1 RAPAPPRGR
10 DRDRGRG
17 GARLAVVPPARV
29 PQQLRL
35 RRVGRAGAGLSRD
48 RGAAEARPGGVRA
61 RVRGVPRA
69 AGRVLLGLDVHG
81 RSPRTPGRPSARAG
95 EADDRARP
103 PVPLGL
109 VAACEGGPAR
119 PQGCRQASSLGFP
132 PMGAQGPP
140 VFVGGIN
147 RSGTTLMACIL
158 GSSSVLALPPSE
170 FLFFGKGAASEPRDR
185 TEFERRLAEILAW
198 PRVREWGL
206 DEREVVARSRSWPVR
221 SRSLFLLPLDAYRH
235 RLGKPR
241 LGEKSVLGLAG
252 YDLKENSSFAAAESG
267 TYEGAIRRGDAVD
280 RRAAVHLRE
289 RLALAA
295 LCGAVAHSLG
305 YELDRR
311 RPSVAVAAAW
321 AAETVRPRHRLRAA
335 AGRLS

>member
-1 RAPAPPRGR
+1 
-10 DRDRGRG
+10 
-17 GARLAVVPPARV
+17 
-29 PQQLRL
+29 
-35 RRVGRAGAGLSRD
+35 
-48 RGAAEARPGGVRA
+48 
-61 RVRGVPRA
+61 
-69 AGRVLLGLDVHG
+69 
-81 RSPRTPGRPSARAG
+81 
-95 EADDRARP
+95 
-103 PVPLGL
+103 
-109 VAACEGGPAR
+109 
-119 PQGCRQASSLGFP
+119 
-132 PMGAQGPP
+132 MGAQGPP

-185 TEFERRLAEILAW
+185 TEFERRLVEILAW

-241 LGEKSVLGLAG
+241 LGEKSVLNEFRVDRLVAWFGDYRLVHMVRDPIAAYASTYARRPPDVRRAIRWGRLWLASASLGLRVACEDPARHRLVRYEDVTGAPRATIGEVAEFVGVPVEEDAMLGLAG

-280 RRAAVHLRE
+280 RRAAVHPRE

-295 LCGAVAHSLG
+295 LCGAVAHSFG

-335 AGRLS
+335 AGRLN